1 MSNGCK
7 ISVMYIKL
15 RVITDSK
22 KELIEKISDDTLRVN
37 VKEPA
42 EMNRA
47 NSRVLTL
54 MKEYFKTNDVRLISG
69 HHSPSKIIAVE
80 IKD

>member
-1 MSNGCK
+1 
-7 ISVMYIKL
+7 MYIKL
-15 RVITDSK
+15 KVITDSK
-22 KELIEKISDDTLRVN
+22 KELIEKISEDTFRVY

-47 NSRVLTL
+47 NSRILTL

-69 HHSPSKIIAVE
+69 HHSPAKIIAVE
-80 IKD
+80 GND

>member
-1 MSNGCK
+1 
-7 ISVMYIKL
+7 MYIKL

-22 KELIEKISDDTLRVN
+22 KELVEKISDDTLRVN

-47 NSRVLTL
+47 NSRILTL

-80 IKD
+80 IND